1 MTDLSTEIAQLP
13 TVTSVAPSDWLVIQ
27 PGTGGTPLRKASAEQ
42 VMNGL
47 IDAIGTGTIVANDVI
62 ITGGTA
68 TLDVG
73 SITSLTAGTIDIKS
87 GTGTLA
93 TGSINTLTVSG
104 TATVGLGAFT
114 KLNAGTVDID
124 NGDALLQT
132 ATITSL
138 NAGTIVGTTATLT
151 SLNAGTVT
159 ITTGTGTL
167 TALTVT
173 GTLGAGTANLTTAN
187 IGTVDIDAG
196 AAVLQSLQSDAGT
209 ITNLTAPTLAV
220 SGTATVG
227 HVSATSV
234 TAAGAI
240 IGASGTI
247 TSINAGTVAVSGKVT
262 AATGTITDVTATTL
276 AATGTATIGHAA
288 ATSATVGT
296 LVASAGT
303 VTLASATVTDA
314 VVSKGTIATLIANA
328 GTVSLSKGTI
338 TDLASTTLAATGV
351 ATIGTLIAN
360 AGTVTLGKGT
370 ITDLAATTL
379 SASGTATIGHLAG
392 TTGTIAT
399 GTIGTLT
406 ANAGTVTL
414 GKATVTDAVVTTGT
428 VGTLVSTVGTI
439 TAVNAGTITSS
450 GAVTGASGTFTTGS
464 IPTLAVSGTAT
475 VGTAITGGAT
485 AATAD
490 ARWGL
495 FGAVDVD
502 STGAA
507 VGWSEADG
515 THSFGQVKTPD
526 LIATKSTITTAVM
539 DSATATV
546 VTAGTVS
553 VSSNNTYAGDQRWG
567 LFGALDVDATS
578 QPFGFKAIDG
588 VYVFGSVRTGTLT
601 LNSEPTASDHA
612 ATKKYVDEASGGTSG
627 AYTGIELEARDA
639 QALAQSMAVRSQTN
653 PTIATPCWTYSHI
666 IHYGQSFAL
675 GFGSAGLISTTAG
688 PDGTF
693 SFGSRPANTVATD
706 VFTQSGSATMLD
718 LTITAGAE
726 VPAIGMVNYLR
737 RSQLARANLASDS
750 TRQLVVNAAGKG
762 GTALADLSKG
772 ATPTE
777 YYGQLTDLMA
787 KAHTAAGGSSYGIAG
802 LCLLQGEQDYA
813 AGTSE
818 ASYKATLETFA
829 TDFATDAKAE
839 AVQTPDPGLFLCQ
852 TSSDWDSGSDI
863 SAIGNAQLSA
873 AQDNPNI
880 YLIGPYYA
888 YPDDG
893 TKHLTSDGYRW
904 VGEQFA
910 KVFDRVV
917 FAGEGWLPCHITAA
931 WFRGDKVLLEY
942 HTPEPPLQV
951 QAAYLETTPTT
962 FANRGFR
969 LGDDAGSITI
979 SAIEVKK
986 SSIVITMARETSTAA
1001 NPWVQY
1007 AGNATYDGAGN
1018 ICDSDPAIS
1027 YATDSVSGDPYPLWN
1042 WAVGQRMTIVED
1054 V

>member
-1 MTDLSTEIAQLP
+1 MGKQIIEFPEAGAVSPED
-13 TVTSVAPSDWLVIQ
+13 VYLVQ
-27 PGTGGTPLRKASAEQ
+27 QGGLGTPLYRITHEAMTFPLVRKDTLGKAE
-42 VMNGL
+42 
-47 IDAIGTGTIVANDVI
+47 
-62 ITGGTA
+62 GTA
-68 TLDVG
+68 TLGTDARLSSSQVPTG
-73 SITSLTAGTIDIKS
+73 LTAGLTVKGEWNASTNSPALVSSTGTDGDLYIITTAGTTTLDGISEWFNRDQVFFADGSWHRSPAIADPLTLPEATIDD
-87 GTGTLA
+87 
-93 TGSINTLTVSG
+93 LTS
-104 TATVGLGAFT
+104 TV
-114 KLNAGTVDID
+114 I
-124 NGDALLQT
+124 
-132 ATITSL
+132 
-138 NAGTIVGTTATLT
+138 NAGTITGTTATLT
-151 SLNAGTVT
+151 
-159 ITTGTGTL
+159 
-167 TALTVT
+167 
-173 GTLGAGTANLTTAN
+173 
-187 IGTVDIDAG
+187 
-196 AAVLQSLQSDAGT
+196 
-209 ITNLTAPTLAV
+209 
-220 SGTATVG
+220 
-227 HVSATSV
+227 
-234 TAAGAI
+234 
-240 IGASGTI
+240 
-247 TSINAGTVAVSGKVT
+247 
-262 AATGTITDVTATTL
+262 
-276 AATGTATIGHAA
+276 
-288 ATSATVGT
+288 
-296 LVASAGT
+296 
-303 VTLASATVTDA
+303 
-314 VVSKGTIATLIANA
+314 
-328 GTVSLSKGTI
+328 
-338 TDLASTTLAATGV
+338 
-351 ATIGTLIAN
+351 
-360 AGTVTLGKGT
+360 
-370 ITDLAATTL
+370 
-379 SASGTATIGHLAG
+379 
-392 TTGTIAT
+392 
-399 GTIGTLT
+399 
-406 ANAGTVTL
+406 
-414 GKATVTDAVVTTGT
+414 
-428 VGTLVSTVGTI
+428 
-439 TAVNAGTITSS
+439 
-450 GAVTGASGTFTTGS
+450 
-464 IPTLAVSGTAT
+464 
-475 VGTAITGGAT
+475 TAITGGAT

-495 FGAVDVD
+495 FGAVEVD

-539 DSATATV
+539 ESATATV
-546 VTAGTVS
+546 MTAGTVS
-553 VSSNNTYAGDQRWG
+553 VSSNSTYAGDQRWG
-567 LFGALDVDATS
+567 LFGALDVDATA

-639 QALAQSMAVRSQTN
+639 QALAQSMAVRDQTN
-653 PTIATPCWTYSHI
+653 ATIATPCWTYSHV

-675 GFGSAGLISTTAG
+675 GFGSSGLISTTAG

-706 VFTQSGSATMLD
+706 VFTQSGAASLLD

-726 VPAIGMVNYLR
+726 VPAIGMVNFLR
-737 RSQLARANLASDS
+737 RSQLATYNLASDS

-777 YYGQLTDLMA
+777 YYGQLTDLMD
-787 KAHTAAGGSSYGIAG
+787 KAHAAAGVSPYGIAG
-802 LCLLQGEQDYA
+802 LCLLQGEQDYS

-818 ASYKATLETFA
+818 ATYKTTLETFA
-829 TDFATDAKAE
+829 TDFATDAKTE
-839 AVQTPDPGLFLCQ
+839 TSQTYDPALFLCQ

-873 AQDNPNI
+873 AQANANI

-904 VGEQFA
+904 LGEQFG
-910 KVFDRVV
+910 KVLHKVLV
-917 FAGEGWLPCHITAA
+917 KGEGWLPCHITAA

-942 HTPEPPLQV
+942 HVPEPPLQV
-951 QAAYLETTPTT
+951 QAVYLESTPTT
-962 FANRGFR
+962 FDNRGFR

-1042 WAVGQRMTIVED
+1042 WAVGQRLTIVED